1 MKSLAELSAIRAA
14 DKNADFYTALLSRA
28 EKGDER
34 CRNFAE
40 KLSSIRKAAP
50 DLSLDQLLW
59 RIYSETEL
67 FAVCSAM
74 SGGEER
80 RANLMSLF
88 QLARSFEESGYRG
101 LFRFIAWLRRMAESD
116 KEPQRSEEGDYVSIM
131 SIHGSKGL
139 EFPFVF
145 LCDLSHGFNKTD
157 EYAPVL
163 LHSKLGLGPKITDTA
178 RGIEY
183 PGLAHRA
190 IAKQIDKETLSE
202 RMRVLYVGMTRA
214 KERLIM
220 SAVFVNPEK
229 RLEKMAG
236 NAESPMPPAV
246 LAGASSMVHW
256 LIYAA
261 LTDKQGLID
270 MKIVAPSDAEE
281 GAAPSPLIL

>member
-1 MKSLAELSAIRAA
+1 MLTVIDNPHSDVSLISVLRSPAFGFSADELSSIRAA
-14 DKNADFYTALLSRA
+14 NKNADFYTALLSCA
-28 EKGDER
+28 EQGNER
-34 CRNFAE
+34 CRSFAE

-74 SGGEER
+74 TGGEER

-101 LFRFIAWLRRMAESD
+101 LFRFIAWLRRMEESN
-116 KEPQRSEEGDYVSIM
+116 KEPQRGDDGDHVSIM

-145 LCDLSHGFNKTD
+145 LCDLSHGFNKSD
-157 EYAPVL
+157 EYATVL

-214 KERLIM
+214 KEKLIM
-220 SAVFVNPEK
+220 SAVFENPEK

-236 NAESPMPPAV
+236 NASSPMPPTV
-246 LAGASSMVHW
+246 LAGANSMVHW

-261 LTDKQGLID
+261 LTDTK
-270 MKIVAPSDAEE
+270 
-281 GAAPSPLIL
+281 